1 MIKSLRIVI
10 EVAQKR
16 AIISRSNELMNR
28 PLAELYSD
36 SARGKQGMRKENE
49 IAVLKRFESNETGVD
64 LSFDELHRD
73 AQEIVYEIMSHS
85 KTESELVRNL
95 DRSQEFRDAVRSK
108 EVNMQETDTVVR
120 FWHFNHSGK

>member
-1 MIKSLRIVI
+1 M
-10 EVAQKR
+10 
-16 AIISRSNELMNR
+16 
-28 PLAELYSD
+28 LYSD
-36 SARGKQGMRKENE
+36 SVQGKQGTRKE
-49 IAVLKRFESNETGVD
+49 NETGVD

-73 AQEIVYEIMSHS
+73 AQEIAYEIMSHS

>member
-1 MIKSLRIVI
+1 M
-10 EVAQKR
+10 
-16 AIISRSNELMNR
+16 
-28 PLAELYSD
+28 LYSD
-36 SARGKQGMRKENE
+36 SVQGKQGTRKENE
-49 IAVLKRFESNETGVD
+49 IAVLKRFESNETGAD

-73 AQEIVYEIMSHS
+73 AQEIAYEIMSHS
-85 KTESELVRNL
+85 KTKSELVRNL